1 MGAGAIVAGCGRGG
15 APANVPMQ
23 KVGVWQVG
31 VMNQPDPA
39 HVGDNTLIVVARDSS
54 GKPMHGSV
62 DVIVG
67 MPAMGSMPYME
78 SRGKVKT
85 SGAGVFRATYGLPM
99 GGEWDVGL
107 RLVPESGPPVEAQ
120 YRLSTSIRGLAFAGG
135 TPSGGASA

>member
-1 MGAGAIVAGCGRGG
+1 MKVRSMRPVWRLAIAAVAMGAGAIVAGCGRGG

-67 MPAMGSMPYME
+67 A
-78 SRGKVKT
+78 
-85 SGAGVFRATYGLPM
+85 
-99 GGEWDVGL
+99 
-107 RLVPESGPPVEAQ
+107 
-120 YRLSTSIRGLAFAGG
+120 
-135 TPSGGASA
+135 